1 MLHITFN
8 HDSYPLIY
16 LFPQRQ
22 KQPIANIAQPG
33 LNHALLINPLITA
46 ADPHLHP
53 LLPLPA
59 RLLQPL
65 FRCQNSND
73 NDPFDTPILQRVNG
87 RLRCRTRRNDGIYD
101 DSKLWLGL
109 G

>member
-8 HDSYPLIY
+8 HDLYPLIY

-22 KQPIANIAQPG
+22 KQPVANIAQPG
-33 LNHALLINPLITA
+33 LNHALLINPLIAPTN
-46 ADPHLHP
+46 PHLNP
-53 LLPLPA
+53 LFPLPA

-65 FRCQNSND
+65 FGRQNSHDD
-73 NDPFDTPILQRVNG
+73 NPLHTPVLQRVNR
-87 RLRCRTRRNDGIYD
+87 RLCRRTRRDDGIYD
-101 DSKLWLGL
+101 DGEFWLGL